1 MDNIAIV
8 AYQTMVLRE
17 VFPGKTITPYLFM
30 PDNTKTTSIDLLYKY
45 FRLNKH
51 VNPSNFTQA

>member
-1 MDNIAIV
+1 
-8 AYQTMVLRE
+8 MVLRA
-17 VFPGKTITPYLFM
+17 VFPGETITPYLFM